1 MKKVVRFIIHSK
13 AAAYIAA
20 LLYIAVWCCRSVLT
34 GDFNFSGCLGLL
46 LSLAAGYLSV
56 KVAREFSLSDVKNV
70 LPATLFY
77 MGCTVAPQLNL
88 VGGNRV
94 HFILFS
100 ISCYILLLTYRNRSA
115 MGGYFFTFVLIGIEC
130 LMSPSL
136 LLALPWLV
144 LCGSFMDSLHVRTFL
159 AALWGLLCP
168 FWIVCGVLFL
178 TDRVGDIAPYFGHI
192 LPSEL
197 SMSIVL
203 GDTQLWVPLLW
214 ALLLILPG
222 SVAILFD
229 RTMKLQA
236 NAGFRFVIVSLV
248 VLLVAV
254 CLSLEIYMALFPS
267 VLISASLIGAG
278 LFVTGEGR
286 ARNIYLLALFVLWLV
301 ALGLQVWS
309 SFMMH

>member
-1 MKKVVRFIIHSK
+1 MNKVVRFIIHSK

-20 LLYIAVWCCRSVLT
+20 LLYIAVWCCRSVLA
-34 GDFNFSGCLGLL
+34 GDFSLSGCLGLL

-77 MGCTVAPQLNL
+77 MGCAVAPQLSL
-88 VGGNRV
+88 EGGNGV

-100 ISCYILLLTYRNRSA
+100 IACYMLLLTYRNRSA
-115 MGGYFFTFVLIGIEC
+115 MGGYFLAFVLIGIEC
-130 LMSPSL
+130 LMAPPL

-144 LCGSFMDSLHVRTFL
+144 LCGAFMDSLHARTFL

-168 FWIVCGVLFL
+168 FWVVCGALFL
-178 TDRVGDIAPYFGHI
+178 TDRVGAISPYFGQI

-197 SMSIVL
+197 SVSMVL
-203 GDTQLWVPLLW
+203 GDTLLWTPLLW
-214 ALLLILPG
+214 VLLFALPG
-222 SVAILFD
+222 SVAILLD

-236 NAGFRFVIVSLV
+236 NAGFRFAIVSLV
-248 VLLVAV
+248 VLLIAV
-254 CLSLEIYMALFPS
+254 CLSLEIYMALSPS

-278 LFVTGEGR
+278 LFVTSEGR
-286 ARNIYLLALFVLWLV
+286 ARNIYLFTLFILWLV

-309 SFMMH
+309 SFTLY